1 MLSALAPY
9 TGEFYTAEGGTQISQ
24 IPGVYPDDAG
34 LNLAAQAHLGL
45 GDVDGAR
52 AASREG
58 IESARRAGT
67 PVEELQCRLSLARA
81 LSAADA
87 DAAQEQIE
95 IATSMVD
102 ATGAE
107 AYRPFLLIER
117 AALART
123 HGDESDRER
132 CLTEARDRFAAMP
145 APIRVDQV
153 EALLRDAG

>member
-1 MLSALAPY
+1 MLIVSPL
-9 TGEFYTAEGGTQISQ
+9 SS
-24 IPGVYPDDAG
+24 V
-34 LNLAAQAHLGL
+34 AACTC
-45 GDVDGAR
+45 
-52 AASREG
+52 AS
-58 IESARRAGT
+58 
-67 PVEELQCRLSLARA
+67 
-81 LSAADA
+81 DA

-132 CLTEARDRFAAMP
+132 CLTEARDCFAAMH
-145 APIRVDQV
+145 QMM
-153 EALLRDAG
+153 